1 MATIRCA
8 GFNGMKPVKLTAL
21 NLKNKRLITVMI
33 LLIHNPIKKRPREM
47 KVKKEN

>member
-1 MATIRCA
+1 
-8 GFNGMKPVKLTAL
+8 MKPVKLTAL